1 MMDPDEVDQDSRV
14 PRISRTPREPSKME
28 RENHEISHLPPR
40 DWCAHCRRGRSIT
53 GAHSSSGQARDF
65 PIVSIDYMYVGIGK
79 EIEDKMVEDRQRRET
94 NGEAAIEEVVPE
106 GSIPV

>member
-1 MMDPDEVDQDSRV
+1 
-14 PRISRTPREPSKME
+14 
-28 RENHEISHLPPR
+28 
-40 DWCAHCRRGRSIT
+40 
-53 GAHSSSGQARDF
+53 
-65 PIVSIDYMYVGIGK
+65 MYVGIGK